1 MYMFNL
7 TEDINNLVERFL
19 KENATLLPRS
29 DVIAALTTSYLDPRA
44 IGGTVYV
51 GEDYIAVIRMNAH
64 VLDYYG
70 GFEYVD
76 KECRME
82 AGDYVFYSALDERVR
97 RVLDELAGLTEEQEE
112 DEEN

>member
-1 MYMFNL
+1 MYMSEL
-7 TEDINNLVERFL
+7 TEGVNNLAVQFL
-19 KENATLLPRS
+19 EDNATAIPRS
-29 DVIAALTTSYLDPRA
+29 DVVAAVSSLDPRA

-51 GEDYIAVIRMNAH
+51 GEDYIAVIRMNAR

-76 KECRME
+76 DDQRVVI
-82 AGDYVFYSALDERVR
+82 GDYVFYTADSERVR
-97 RVLDELAGLTEEQEE
+97 CVLDELTGLTEEQEE